1 MTEENKKI
9 NFVPMQVGYSP
20 ECRGDIIKDGMG
32 RAWMELWD
40 VEHNVCNAVDEEVR
54 TKLYEAL
61 ELLKPYAFHHSDWQ
75 NKYKPNMEE
84 VKEYLKK

>member
-1 MTEENKKI
+1 
-9 NFVPMQVGYSP
+9 
-20 ECRGDIIKDGMG
+20 
-32 RAWMELWD
+32 
-40 VEHNVCNAVDEEVR
+40 VDEEVR